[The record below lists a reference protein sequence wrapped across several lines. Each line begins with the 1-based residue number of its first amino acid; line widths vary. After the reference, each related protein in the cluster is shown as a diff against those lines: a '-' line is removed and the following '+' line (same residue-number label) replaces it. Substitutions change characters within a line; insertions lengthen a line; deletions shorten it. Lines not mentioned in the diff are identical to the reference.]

1 MNIAIINTYD
11 QTGGAAKAAHRLY
24 RGLRLNHTDV
34 FYYVRNKTDLADK
47 NIIQLNQFNKSMSFM
62 DELMQKYY
70 ITPNRTAISNTLFSI
85 TYAGVNTTVSE
96 ELKRADIINL
106 HWVEKYLSLESIKQ
120 LIDLQKPIVWT
131 LHDERPFT
139 GGCHYTTEC
148 QGFKEDCSQCLQLK
162 DDPYHLAK
170 NVLAAKL
177 ELFKDANISI
187 ATPSKW
193 LASQVKKSTL
203 FKDVRIEAIPNGID
217 TQIYKPID
225 KERCKRDLAIDPSS
239 VVLQFGAQNN
249 QEKRKGFSYLID
261 AMKLCLQNSAF
272 DKLCRDGKVIILCVG
287 TPSREIEELPIQN
300 KSVGYIDNDTEMVK
314 LYNATD
320 VFILPSLEDNLPNTM
335 LESMACKTPVI
346 GFNTGGIP
354 EVVNSENGRVVERE
368 NIQQLAEAITELVL
382 DPGLRADLGDTGHQL
397 INSKYKIADQ
407 AKNYTDFF
415 NDIRKKK
422 TVEKK
427 EKKIDLN
434 TYFDPVVGY
443 ALRSEAKHNN
453 HLFNIPDSSTP
464 KVEKN
469 TREHPELFEA
479 ISAICQ
485 VKVTTNP
492 LKKIRTYKQ
501 MLAIY
506 HQIKK

>member
-1 MNIAIINTYD
+1 MNIAIMNTYD

-24 RGLRLNHTDV
+24 RGLRLNHPDIY
-34 FYYVRNKTDLADK
+34 YYVRTKTDFADK
-47 NIIQLNQFNKSMSFM
+47 NIIQLNQFNKSISFM
-62 DELMQKYY
+62 DELMQKHYV
-70 ITPNRTAISNTLFSI
+70 TPNRTAISNTLFSI

-96 ELKRADIINL
+96 ELKKADIINL

-139 GGCHYTTEC
+139 GGCHYTTDC
-148 QGFKEDCSQCLQLK
+148 QGFKEDCSQCSQLK

-177 ELFKDANISI
+177 KLFKEADISI
-187 ATPSKW
+187 VTPSKW

-203 FKDVRIEAIPNGID
+203 FKNVRIEAIPNGID
-217 TQIYKPID
+217 TQIYRPID
-225 KERCKRDLAIDPSS
+225 KGQCKRDLEIDPSS
-239 VVLQFGAQNN
+239 IVLQFGAQNN

-261 AMKLCLQNSAF
+261 AMKLCLQNHAF
-272 DKLCRDGKVIILCVG
+272 DKLCKEGKVIILCVG

-320 VFILPSLEDNLPNTM
+320 IFILPSLEDNLPNTM
-335 LESMACKTPVI
+335 IESMACKTPVI
-346 GFNTGGIP
+346 GFDTGGIP
-354 EVVNSENGRVVERE
+354 EVVNHENGRVVERE
-368 NIQQLAEAITELVL
+368 NTQQLAEAIIELVL
-382 DPGLRADLGDTGHQL
+382 NPVLRADLGDAGHHL
-397 INSKYKIADQ
+397 INSRYKIADQ
-407 AKNYTDFF
+407 AKNYIDFF
-415 NDIRKKK
+415 NDIREN
-422 TVEKK
+422 TPVEKK
-427 EKKIDLN
+427 ETKIDLT
-434 TYFDPVVGY
+434 TYFDPVIGY

-469 TREHPELFEA
+469 IQGHPELFEA
-479 ISAICQ
+479 VKAICQ
-485 VKVTTNP
+485 VKMTKNP
-492 LKKIRTYKQ
+492 FKKIEAYKQ
-501 MLAIY
+501 MLTVY
-506 HQIKK
+506 HKIKK